1 MPFHPRE
8 LLKHFIK
15 HRMDFQVTSD
25 KQYELLAENFMTGPL
40 HQDLKQCKRKSGDI
54 LRYDV
59 VTEEFGILASKGLV
73 RSYYKPVPCWT
84 LPVGSTADCHQ
95 YRDNLTYFNFECNR

>member
-15 HRMDFQVTSD
+15 HGMEFQAATD
-25 KQYELLAENFMTGPL
+25 KQYEALADRFMTGPL
-40 HQDLKQCKRKSGDI
+40 HQNVKQCKRKGGDI

-59 VTEEFGILASKGLV
+59 VTEEFGILASHGLL
-73 RSYYKPVPCWT
+73 RTYYKPVPCWR
-84 LPVGSTADCHQ
+84 LPAGSTADCHP
-95 YRDNLTYFNFECNR
+95 YRDNLTYFKFECTR